1 MNYTTLKTN
10 IQNFLEDDSTELT
23 ASIDQI
29 IAQAEDMIFQR
40 LPNLPCFRHSTKI
53 HGLSDSSLT
62 AGTSNYIVNGARMIR
77 QVAILNSSNDLVYL
91 NHKIDSYL
99 RDYWPNET
107 TQGTPRMYST
117 KTSLRFEGSSDI
129 DGMVI
134 TLAPTPN
141 ANPFSTYRVDFIG
154 FSALN
159 KLSNSN
165 ENTWIGDNAENLLL
179 SACLYEASAFLKAG
193 ETLALYKTQFDE
205 ALQLFVQ
212 EMQRDYAA
220 EYNGGL

>member
-1 MNYTTLKTN
+1 MNYTTLVAN

-29 IAQAEDMIFQR
+29 IGQAEDMIFQR
-40 LPNLPCFRHSTKI
+40 LPNLPCFR
-53 HGLSDSSLT
+53 LT
-62 AGTSNYIVNGARMIR
+62 TSANMVAGTFDYTVASARMIR
-77 QVAILNSSNDLVYL
+77 QVSVTVSSNVSYL
-91 NHKIDSYL
+91 DHRIDSYL
-99 RDYWPNET
+99 RDYWPNSA
-107 TQGTPRMYST
+107 TQGVPEFYST
-117 KTSLRFEGSSDI
+117 KTAGTA
-129 DGMVI
+129 GTVI

-141 ANPFSTYRVDFIG
+141 STDTYQVDYIAPEAGLSSSNAN
-154 FSALN
+154 N
-159 KLSNSN
+159 
-165 ENTWIGDNAENLLL
+165 WIGDNAENVLL

-205 ALQLFVQ
+205 ALQLFIQ

>member
-1 MNYTTLKTN
+1 
-10 IQNFLEDDSTELT
+10 
-23 ASIDQI
+23 
-29 IAQAEDMIFQR
+29 
-40 LPNLPCFRHSTKI
+40 
-53 HGLSDSSLT
+53 
-62 AGTSNYIVNGARMIR
+62 MIR

-205 ALQLFVQ
+205 ALQLFVH
-212 EMQRDYAA
+212 AA

>member
-1 MNYTTLKTN
+1 MNYTTLVAN

-29 IAQAEDMIFQR
+29 IGQAEDMIFQR
-40 LPNLPCFRHSTKI
+40 LPNLPCFR
-53 HGLSDSSLT
+53 LT
-62 AGTSNYIVNGARMIR
+62 TSANMVAGTFEYTVASARMIR
-77 QVAILNSSNDLVYL
+77 QVSVTISSNVSYL
-91 NHKIDSYL
+91 DHRIDSYL
-99 RDYWPNET
+99 RDYWPNSA
-107 TQGTPRMYST
+107 TQGVPEFYST
-117 KTSLRFEGSSDI
+117 KTAGTA
-129 DGMVI
+129 GTVI

-141 ANPFSTYRVDFIG
+141 STDTYQVDYIAPEAGLSSSNAN
-154 FSALN
+154 N
-159 KLSNSN
+159 
-165 ENTWIGDNAENLLL
+165 WIGDNAENVLL

-205 ALQLFVQ
+205 ALQLFIQ